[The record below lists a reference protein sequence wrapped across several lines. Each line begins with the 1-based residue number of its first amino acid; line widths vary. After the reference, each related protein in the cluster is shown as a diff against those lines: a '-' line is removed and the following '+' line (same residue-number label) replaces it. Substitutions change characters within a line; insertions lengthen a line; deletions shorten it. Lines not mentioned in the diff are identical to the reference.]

1 MNFTTKIDWLI
12 EMHGDTFLE
21 CTGCK
26 TCKEIQS
33 LREQHEKQQ
42 EDKCKQVL
50 AKGGDMKKEDVIYL
64 LSQEVDRRTI
74 YTAMGISFRTFDQLL
89 DNWKI
94 RHYAILKNELPEIET
109 GRKNFSESYIPLLK
123 KRLEEKVTAR
133 AISKELGVREC
144 TIHYWKK
151 KLNLSQAK

>member
-1 MNFTTKIDWLI
+1 MNFNQKIDWLI
-12 EMHGDTFLE
+12 EIHGDTFLE
-21 CTGCK
+21 CEGCE
-26 TCKEIQS
+26 TCNEIQS

-42 EDKCKQVL
+42 QAKCERIL
-50 AKGGDMKKEDVIYL
+50 AKGGDMKKNDVIYL

-74 YTAMGISFRTFDQLL
+74 FTAMGIGRKTFEQLL
-89 DNWKI
+89 DDWKI
-94 RHYAILKNELPEIET
+94 REYAVLKNELPEVES
-109 GRKNFSESYIPLLK
+109 GQKKFSKSYIPLLK
-123 KRLEEKVTAR
+123 QRLEQNVTAR